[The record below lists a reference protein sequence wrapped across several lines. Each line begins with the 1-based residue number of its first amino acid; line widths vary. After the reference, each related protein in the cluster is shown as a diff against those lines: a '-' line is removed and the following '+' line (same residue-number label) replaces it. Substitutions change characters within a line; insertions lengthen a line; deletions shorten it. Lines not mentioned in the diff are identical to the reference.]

1 MITSSQ
7 NPKVQQV
14 RSLLHKTRE
23 RRDTN
28 LFIIEGVRLAEEAI
42 SSGWP
47 VKQTFYSDSL
57 SERGMHLI
65 EQLSNSGSPVE
76 QVSESVMQSL
86 ADTQTAPG
94 ILLILAMQILEI
106 PTELDFLVIVDAVR
120 DPGNL
125 GTLLR
130 TAAAAGAQAVLLTPT
145 TVDAFSPKVL
155 RAGMGAHF
163 HVPLKILTW
172 SEIASLLKHRP
183 KPIHIFM
190 AESGPGTPLWESDL
204 RNPCALIIGN
214 EADGP
219 SQDAQSLADA
229 RLHIPM
235 PGRSESLNAAAAA
248 AIILFEVVR
257 QRQVK

>member
-7 NPKVQQV
+7 NPKVQQI
-14 RSLLHKTRE
+14 RALLNKTRA
-23 RRDTN
+23 RRDAG
-28 LFIIEGVRLAEEAI
+28 LFIIEGVRLAEEVV

-47 VKQTFYSDSL
+47 VKQVLYSEGL
-57 SERGMHLI
+57 SGRGMTII
-65 EQLSNSGSPVE
+65 EQLAASGTLVE

-94 ILLILAMQILEI
+94 ILLILAIQALEV
-106 PTELDFLVIVDAVR
+106 PSELDFVVIVDSVR

-130 TAAAAGAQAVLLTPT
+130 TAAAAGAQAVLLSPT

-163 HVPLKILTW
+163 HLPLRTLDW
-172 SEIASLLKHRP
+172 PEIASLLKGKP
-183 KPIHIFM
+183 KPIHIFI
-190 AESGPGTPLWESDL
+190 AESGAGTPLWESDL
-204 RNPCALIIGN
+204 CNPCAFIIGN
-214 EADGP
+214 EAEGP
-219 SQDAQSLADA
+219 SLDAQNLADA

-235 PGRSESLNAAAAA
+235 PGHSESLNAAAAA

-257 QRQVK
+257 QRHT